1 MKNNAVISPT
11 SGVAPS
17 LVKMENIHKSFGGV
31 TALDG
36 VDFEVGNNEI
46 VGLIGDNGAGKSTLI
61 KILTGVVRQDEGKIF
76 WKGKEL
82 IKHNVEKSRNI
93 GIETVYQDRALAE
106 KQSIWKN
113 LFLGREKVYGRTG
126 FLKIA
131 ESKKDTI
138 EMLKKMIGF
147 TQKGLT
153 ADLNVGGLS
162 GGEKQGIAIARAL
175 YFDAE
180 LIILDEPTNN
190 LSLSETNKVIN
201 FCKGIKEH
209 GKSSIFITH
218 SIYHV
223 YAVADKF
230 IILDRGRVMGT
241 IWKKDIMMDKLIENL
256 EYVAKHGKLIG
267 SYANV

>member
-1 MKNNAVISPT
+1 MKNDAVISPISEVT
-11 SGVAPS
+11 QL

-31 TALDG
+31 TALSG

-61 KILTGVVRQDEGKIF
+61 KILTGVAKQDKGKIS
-76 WKGKEL
+76 WKGEEL
-82 IKHNVEKSRNI
+82 KNNNVEKTRNI

-106 KQSIWKN
+106 KQNIWRN
-113 LFLGREKVYGRTG
+113 LFLGREKVYGRSG
-126 FLKIA
+126 FLRVA
-131 ESKKDTI
+131 ESKNDADK
-138 EMLKKMIGF
+138 MLKEMIGF
-147 TQKGLT
+147 TQKGL
-153 ADLNVGGLS
+153 AANLGVSGLS

-190 LSLSETNKVIN
+190 LSLSETNKVLN
-201 FCKGIKEH
+201 FCKEIKKQ
-209 GKSSIFITH
+209 GKACIFITH

-230 IILDRGRVMGT
+230 VILDRGKVVGK
-241 IWKKDIMMDKLIENL
+241 IWKKDITMDKLIENL
-256 EYVAKHGKLIG
+256 EYIAKHGRLIKA
-267 SYANV
+267 YANA